1 MRFFVKATELCFGEK
16 VCRGRQTN
24 EFIPKSN
31 AQTDY
36 FWKRPCAFHRENF
49 DVYFGEE

>member
-24 EFIPKSN
+24 EFIPIFD
-31 AQTDY
+31 AQ
-36 FWKRPCAFHRENF
+36 KQ
-49 DVYFGEE
+49 